1 MATAYLADAGIL
13 RLAMSQKNVDKVRD
27 FIDAYNRRDFDA
39 AIESFDPEID
49 FVLPARQSAD
59 SGRGPDHVI
68 RFFEGL
74 DETFDDVRLLP
85 QEFVDGGDRVATRL
99 RHYAQG
105 KGSGLVLDQE
115 LYHQVT
121 TFDGGRIVRIEY
133 FVDWSA
139 ALEAAGLS
147 E

>member
-1 MATAYLADAGIL
+1 
-13 RLAMSQKNVDKVRD
+13 MSQENVDKVRD

-68 RFFEGL
+68 HFFEGI
-74 DETFDDVRLLP
+74 DETFDELRLLP

-99 RHYAQG
+99 RHFAHG
-105 KGSGLVLDQE
+105 KRSGLALDEE

-121 TFDGGRIVRIEY
+121 TFSGGRIVRIEY
-133 FVDWSA
+133 FADWNA

>member
-1 MATAYLADAGIL
+1 
-13 RLAMSQKNVDKVRD
+13 MSQENVDAVRD
-27 FIDAYNRRDFDA
+27 FIDAYNRRDYDA
-39 AIESFDPEID
+39 AIESFDPEVD
-49 FVLPARQSAD
+49 FVLPAQQSAD

-74 DETFDDVRLLP
+74 DETFDDVQLRP

-99 RHYAQG
+99 RHYAHG
-105 KGSGLVLDQE
+105 KGSGLVLDEE

-121 TFDGGRIVRIEY
+121 TFRGARIVRIEY
-133 FVDWSA
+133 FADWNA

>member
-1 MATAYLADAGIL
+1 
-13 RLAMSQKNVDKVRD
+13 MSEENVEIVRG

-49 FVLPARQSAD
+49 FVLPAHQSAD
-59 SGRGPDHVI
+59 SGRGPDAVI

-74 DETFDDVRLLP
+74 DETFDDVQLQP
-85 QEFVDGGDRVATRL
+85 QEYVDGGDRVATRL
-99 RHYAQG
+99 RHYAHG
-105 KGSGLVLDQE
+105 KGSGLVLDEE

-121 TFDGGRIVRIEY
+121 TFRDGTIVRIEY
-133 FVDWSA
+133 FTDWSA

>member
-1 MATAYLADAGIL
+1 
-13 RLAMSQKNVDKVRD
+13 MSQENVAKVRD

-39 AIESFDPEID
+39 AIESFDPAID

-59 SGRGPDHVI
+59 SGRGADHVI

-99 RHYAQG
+99 RHYAHG
-105 KGSGLVLDQE
+105 KGSGLVLDEE

-121 TFDGGRIVRIEY
+121 TFSGGRIVRIEY
-133 FVDWSA
+133 FTDWNA

>member
-1 MATAYLADAGIL
+1 
-13 RLAMSQKNVDKVRD
+13 MSQENVAAVRD
-27 FIDAYNRRDFDA
+27 FIDAYNRRDYDA
-39 AIESFDPEID
+39 AIESFDPEVE
-49 FVLPARQSAD
+49 FVLPAQQSAD

-74 DETFDDVRLLP
+74 DETFKDVQLLP

-99 RHYAQG
+99 RHYAHG
-105 KGSGLVLDQE
+105 KGSGLVLDEE

-121 TFDGGRIVRIEY
+121 TFRGARIVRIEY
-133 FVDWSA
+133 FTDWNA

>member
-1 MATAYLADAGIL
+1 
-13 RLAMSQKNVDKVRD
+13 MSQENVDAVQD
-27 FIDAYNRRDFDA
+27 FIDAYNRRDYDA
-39 AIESFDPEID
+39 AIESFDPEVD
-49 FVLPARQSAD
+49 FVLPAQQSAD

-74 DETFDDVRLLP
+74 DETFDDVQLRP

-99 RHYAQG
+99 RHYAHG
-105 KGSGLVLDQE
+105 KGSGLVLDEE

-121 TFDGGRIVRIEY
+121 TFSGGRIVRIEY
-133 FVDWSA
+133 FADWNA

>member
-1 MATAYLADAGIL
+1 
-13 RLAMSQKNVDKVRD
+13 MSQENVDAVQD
-27 FIDAYNRRDFDA
+27 FIDAYNRRDYDA
-39 AIESFDPEID
+39 AIESFDPEVD
-49 FVLPARQSAD
+49 FVLPAQQSAD

-74 DETFDDVRLLP
+74 DETFDDVQLRP

-99 RHYAQG
+99 RHYAHG
-105 KGSGLVLDQE
+105 KGSGLVLDEE

-121 TFDGGRIVRIEY
+121 TFRGGRIVRIEY
-133 FVDWSA
+133 FADWNA

>member
-1 MATAYLADAGIL
+1 
-13 RLAMSQKNVDKVRD
+13 MSEENVDKVRA

-49 FVLPARQSAD
+49 FVLPAGQRSD

-68 RFFEGL
+68 RFFEGI
-74 DETFDDVRLLP
+74 DETFDELQLLP
-85 QEFVDGGDRVATRL
+85 QEFVDGGDCVATRL
-99 RHYAQG
+99 RHFAHG
-105 KGSGLVLDQE
+105 KRSGLMLDEE

-121 TFDGGRIVRIEY
+121 TFSGDRIVRIEY
-133 FVDWSA
+133 FADWNA

>member
-1 MATAYLADAGIL
+1 V
-13 RLAMSQKNVDKVRD
+13 SQENVDAVRD
-27 FIDAYNRRDFDA
+27 FIDAYNRRDYDA
-39 AIESFDPEID
+39 AIESFDPGID

-74 DETFDDVRLLP
+74 DETFDDVQLRP

-99 RHYAQG
+99 RHYAHG
-105 KGSGLVLDQE
+105 KGSGLVLDEE

-121 TFDGGRIVRIEY
+121 TFRGGRIVRIEY
-133 FVDWSA
+133 FTDWSA
-139 ALEAAGLS
+139 ALEAAGLA

>member
-1 MATAYLADAGIL
+1 
-13 RLAMSQKNVDKVRD
+13 MSQENVDKVRE

-39 AIESFDPEID
+39 ATEWFDPEID

-74 DETFDDVRLLP
+74 DETFDDVQLLP

-105 KGSGLVLDQE
+105 KGSGLVLDEE

-121 TFDGGRIVRIEY
+121 TFRGGRIVRIEY
-133 FVDWSA
+133 FADWNA
-139 ALEAAGLS
+139 ALEAAGLR

>member
-1 MATAYLADAGIL
+1 
-13 RLAMSQKNVDKVRD
+13 MSQENVDRVRE

-74 DETFDDVRLLP
+74 DETFDEVQLLP

-99 RHYAQG
+99 RHYAHG
-105 KGSGLVLDQE
+105 KGSGLVLDEE

-121 TFDGGRIVRIEY
+121 TFRDGRMVRIEY
-133 FVDWSA
+133 FTDWA
-139 ALEAAGLS
+139 QALEAAGVS
-147 E
+147 K

>member
-1 MATAYLADAGIL
+1 MVRAIL
-13 RLAMSQKNVDKVRD
+13 RGAMSQENVDTVRD

-39 AIESFDPEID
+39 AIGSFHREID

-68 RFFEGL
+68 RFFQGR
-74 DETFDDVRLLP
+74 DETFDDVQLLP

-99 RHYAQG
+99 RHYARS
-105 KGSGLVLDQE
+105 KGRGMVLDEE

-121 TFDGGRIVRIEY
+121 TFRGGTIVRIEY
-133 FVDWSA
+133 FIDWKA

>member
-1 MATAYLADAGIL
+1 
-13 RLAMSQKNVDKVRD
+13 MSQENVDKARE

-59 SGRGPDHVI
+59 SGRGADHVI
-68 RFFEGL
+68 RFFEGI
-74 DETFDDVRLLP
+74 DETFDELRLLP
-85 QEFVDGGDRVATRL
+85 QEFVDAGNRVATRL
-99 RHYAQG
+99 RFYARG
-105 KGSGLVLDQE
+105 KGSGMVLDEE

-121 TFDGGRIVRIEY
+121 TFRDGRIVRIEY
-133 FVDWSA
+133 LDDWAA
-139 ALEAAGLS
+139 ALEAARVR

>member
-1 MATAYLADAGIL
+1 
-13 RLAMSQKNVDKVRD
+13 MSQENVDRVRD

-39 AIESFDPEID
+39 AIELFDPEID
-49 FVLPARQSAD
+49 WVLPAHQRAD

-68 RFFEGL
+68 RFFEGI
-74 DETFDDVRLLP
+74 DETFDELQLLP

-99 RHYAQG
+99 RHYAHG
-105 KGSGLVLDQE
+105 KGSGMVLDEE

-121 TFDGGRIVRIEY
+121 TFRGGRIVRIEY
-133 FVDWSA
+133 FTDWNA
-139 ALEAAGLS
+139 ALEAAGLR

>member
-1 MATAYLADAGIL
+1 
-13 RLAMSQKNVDKVRD
+13 MSQENVDAVRD
-27 FIDAYNRRDFDA
+27 FIDAYNRRDYDA
-39 AIESFDPEID
+39 AIESFDPEVD
-49 FVLPARQSAD
+49 FVLPAQQSAD

-74 DETFDDVRLLP
+74 DETFDDVQLRP

-99 RHYAQG
+99 RHYAHG
-105 KGSGLVLDQE
+105 KGSGLVLDEE

-121 TFDGGRIVRIEY
+121 TFRGGRIVRIEY
-133 FVDWSA
+133 FADWNA

>member
-1 MATAYLADAGIL
+1 
-13 RLAMSQKNVDKVRD
+13 MSQENVDKVRE

-49 FVLPARQSAD
+49 FVLPAHQSAD

-74 DETFDDVRLLP
+74 DETFDEVRLLP

-105 KGSGLVLDQE
+105 KGSGLALDEE

-121 TFDGGRIVRIEY
+121 TFRGGRIVRIEY
-133 FVDWSA
+133 FADWNA

>member
-1 MATAYLADAGIL
+1 
-13 RLAMSQKNVDKVRD
+13 MSQENVDKVRE
-27 FIDAYNRRDFDA
+27 FIDAYNTRDFDA

-49 FVLPARQSAD
+49 FVLPAHQSAD

-74 DETFDDVRLLP
+74 DETFDEVRLLP

-105 KGSGLVLDQE
+105 KGSGLALDEE

-121 TFDGGRIVRIEY
+121 TFRGGRIVRIES
-133 FVDWSA
+133 FADWNT